1 MVSESDLDTADKEG
15 YYPLHRLS
23 AKQRGLFVVVDMRG
37 LLMIQILY
45 LWGRS
50 QGQRSEEH

>member
-15 YYPLHRLS
+15 YCPLHRLFP
-23 AKQRGLFVVVDMRG
+23 KQRGLFVVVDMRG